1 MCGLAGFFDLMA
13 SLPPT
18 DAERT
23 VRRMADAVT
32 PRGPDDGQIWAD
44 ADVGIALGFRRL
56 AIRDLTPAGRQP
68 MTSADG
74 RYVIV
79 FNGEVYNADDLRPAL
94 AARGIAFRGH
104 SDTEVILEACAAR
117 GAARAVQDFIGMFA
131 IALWDREQRTLTL
144 LRDRVG
150 IKPLY
155 YGRFGD
161 VWLFGSQPR
170 SLAEHPA
177 WRAELDRDSL
187 AAYLRYGYVPA
198 PRSIYRNLRQL
209 PPGHMV
215 VIDAAGRVSE
225 SRYWDLQDIAAA
237 GVADPLDLSDA
248 EAADRLDTLLRDA
261 VRRRMLADVPLGA
274 FLSGGIDSSLV
285 VALMQAQSERPV
297 KTYSIGFH
305 EARYNEAE
313 HARRVAAHL
322 GTEHHELYVEPGH
335 ALEVIPDIPEWYDE
349 PFADSSQIPTFLV
362 SELTRKHVT
371 VALSGDGGDELFA
384 GYNRYA
390 RARELLGH
398 VQGLPDG
405 LRRGLAAGL
414 RAVPTDWY
422 AGLGRLL
429 TAGRRGRLLGDRAER
444 MARLLDPATE
454 LKLYR
459 DLVAQWPDPAALVP
473 GSTEPESPLWQV
485 ATHAALADPT
495 DRMQLVDMLTY
506 LPDDILTKVDR
517 ASMAVSLEV
526 RVPIL
531 DHRVLD
537 LAWRLPQRFK
547 VRDGETKWL
556 LRQVLY
562 RYVPRALIERPKMGF
577 GVPVD
582 EWLRGPL
589 RAWAEDLLSEHAL
602 AEDGLLDPKPIRA
615 LWAEHLTGG
624 VDWQYRLWVILMFQA
639 WRRRWRPAIV

>member
-1 MCGLAGFFDLMA
+1 MCGFAGFLDLGA
-13 SLPPT
+13 RLSPT
-18 DAERT
+18 DAERR

-32 PRGPDDGQIWAD
+32 PRGPDDGQTWVDAD
-44 ADVGIALGFRRL
+44 AGIALGFRRL

-68 MTSADG
+68 MLSADG
-74 RYVIV
+74 RYAIV
-79 FNGEVYNADDLRPAL
+79 FNGEVYNADDLRPEL
-94 AARGIAFRGH
+94 AGRGVRFRGH
-104 SDTEVILEACAAR
+104 SDTEVILEACAAW
-117 GAARAVQDFIGMFA
+117 GAPRAVEHFVGMFA

-144 LRDRVG
+144 MRDRVG

-155 YGRFGD
+155 FGRFGD
-161 VWLFGSQPR
+161 VVLFGSQPR
-170 SLAEHPA
+170 SLAQHPA

-198 PRSIYRNLRQL
+198 PRSIFRNLRQL
-209 PPGHMV
+209 LPGHRAL
-215 VIDAAGRVSE
+215 IEASGRVSE
-225 SRYWDLQDIAAA
+225 CQYWNLQSIAAA
-237 GVADPLDLSDA
+237 AVADPLELSDT
-248 EAADRLDTLLRDA
+248 EAADRLDGLLRDA

-285 VALMQAQSERPV
+285 VALMQAESERPV

-313 HARRVAAHL
+313 HAGRVAAHL
-322 GTEHHELYVEPGH
+322 GTEHHEFYVEPGH

-362 SELTRKHVT
+362 SELTRQHVT

-390 RARELLGH
+390 RARELLGW
-398 VQGLPDG
+398 VQGLPSG
-405 LRRGLAAGL
+405 LRRGMARGL
-414 RAVPTDWY
+414 RAVPTNWY
-422 AGLGRLL
+422 AGLGWAL
-429 TAGRRGRLLGDRAER
+429 TAGRRGRLLSDRAER

-459 DLVAQWPDPAALVP
+459 DLVAQWPNPAALVP
-473 GSTEPESPLWQV
+473 GSTEPESAIWRTE
-485 ATHAALADPT
+485 THAALSDPT

-531 DHRVLD
+531 DHRVVE

-556 LRQVLY
+556 LRQLLY
-562 RYVPRALIERPKMGF
+562 RYVPRQLIERPKMGF

-589 RAWAEDLLSEHAL
+589 RDWAEDLLSERAL
-602 AEDGLLDPKPIRA
+602 AEDGLLNPAPIRA

-639 WRRRWRPAIV
+639 WRRRWRPAIA

>member
-1 MCGLAGFFDLMA
+1 MCGFGGFFDLA
-13 SLPPT
+13 AALPPV
-18 DAERT
+18 DAET
-23 VRRMADAVT
+23 VVRRMADALT
-32 PRGPDDGQIWAD
+32 PRGPDDGQSWVD
-44 ADVGIALGFRRL
+44 AEAGIALGFRRL

-68 MTSADG
+68 MGSADG
-74 RYVIV
+74 RHMVV
-79 FNGEVYNADDLRPAL
+79 FNGEVYNSDDLRPGL
-94 AARGIAFRGH
+94 AARGVRFRGR
-104 SDTEVILEACAAR
+104 SDTEVILEACAAQ

-131 IALWDREQRTLTL
+131 IALWDGERRTLTL
-144 LRDRVG
+144 MRDRVG
-150 IKPLY
+150 IKPVY

-161 VWLFGSQPR
+161 VVLFGSQPR

-198 PRSIYRNLRQL
+198 PRSIFRNLRQL

-215 VIDAAGRVSE
+215 EIDANGRVSE
-225 SRYWDLQDIAAA
+225 RCYWNLQDIAAA
-237 GVADPLDLSDA
+237 GVADPLHLTDVQ
-248 EAADRLDTLLRDA
+248 AADQLDALLRDA

-285 VALMQAQSERPV
+285 VALMQAESERPV

-322 GTEHHELYVEPGH
+322 GTDHHELYVEAGH

-362 SELTRKHVT
+362 SELTRQHVT

-390 RARELLGH
+390 RARQLLGW
-398 VQGLPDG
+398 VQGLPPG
-405 LRRGLAAGL
+405 LRRGLANGL

-422 AGLGRLL
+422 AAVGRLL

-473 GSTEPESPLWQV
+473 GSTEPESPIWRRE
-485 ATHAALADPT
+485 THAALADAT

-531 DHRVLD
+531 DHRVVE

-547 VRDGETKWL
+547 VRDGQTKWL
-556 LRQVLY
+556 LRQLLY
-562 RYVPRALIERPKMGF
+562 RYVPRELIERPKMGF

-589 RAWAEDLLSEHAL
+589 RDWAEDLLSAQAL
-602 AEDGLLDPKPIRA
+602 AEDGLLDPAPIRA
-615 LWAEHLTGG
+615 LWAEHLTGK

-639 WRRRWRPAIV
+639 WRRRWRPVVG

>member
-1 MCGLAGFFDLMA
+1 MCGFAGFLGVQGV
-13 SLPPT
+13 LPPT
-18 DAERT
+18 DAERR

-32 PRGPDDGQIWAD
+32 PRGPDDGQTWVDAD
-44 ADVGIALGFRRL
+44 AGIALGFRRL

-68 MTSADG
+68 MLSADG
-74 RYVIV
+74 RYAIV
-79 FNGEVYNADDLRPAL
+79 FNGEVYNADDLRPEL
-94 AARGIAFRGH
+94 AGRGVRFRGH
-104 SDTEVILEACAAR
+104 SDTEVILEACAAW
-117 GAARAVQDFIGMFA
+117 GAPRAAEHFIGMFA
-131 IALWDREQRTLTL
+131 IALWDREQRRLTL
-144 LRDRVG
+144 MRDRVG

-161 VWLFGSQPR
+161 VVLFGSQPR
-170 SLAEHPA
+170 SLAKHPA

-198 PRSIYRNLRQL
+198 PRSIFRNLRQL

-215 VIDAAGRVSE
+215 VIDHEGRVSE
-225 SRYWDLQDIAAA
+225 CRYWNLQDIAAA
-237 GVADPLDLSDA
+237 GVADPLELTDT
-248 EAADRLDTLLRDA
+248 EAADRLDGLLRDA

-285 VALMQAQSERPV
+285 VALMQAESERPV

-305 EARYNEAE
+305 EARYNEAV
-313 HARRVAAHL
+313 HAGRVAAHL

-362 SELTRKHVT
+362 SELTRQHVT

-390 RARELLGH
+390 RARELLGWVH
-398 VQGLPDG
+398 GLPSG
-405 LRRGLAAGL
+405 LRRGLAGGL
-414 RAVPTDWY
+414 RAVPTQWY
-422 AGLGRLL
+422 AGLGWAL
-429 TAGRRGRLLGDRAER
+429 TAGRRGRLLGDRAGR

-454 LKLYR
+454 LELYR
-459 DLVAQWPDPAALVP
+459 DLVAQWPNPGALVP
-473 GSTEPESPLWQV
+473 GSTEPVSPIWRPE
-485 ATHAALADPT
+485 THAALPDVT

-531 DHRVLD
+531 DHRVVEF
-537 LAWRLPQRFK
+537 AWRLPQRFK

-556 LRQVLY
+556 LRQLLY
-562 RYVPRALIERPKMGF
+562 RYVPRQLIERPKMGF

-589 RAWAEDLLSEHAL
+589 RDWAEDLLSERAL
-602 AEDGLLDPKPIRA
+602 AEDGLLNPAPIRA
-615 LWAEHLTGG
+615 LWVEHLTGG

-639 WRRRWRPAIV
+639 WRRRWRPAIA

>member
-1 MCGLAGFFDLMA
+1 MCGLAGFFDLTA
-13 SLPPT
+13 SLART

-23 VRRMADAVT
+23 ARRMADAVT
-32 PRGPDDGQIWAD
+32 PRGPDDGQVWAD
-44 ADVGIALGFRRL
+44 TDAGIALGFRRL

-68 MTSADG
+68 MASADG
-74 RYVIV
+74 RYAIV
-79 FNGEVYNADDLRPAL
+79 FNGEVYNADDLRPEL
-94 AARGIAFRGH
+94 SGRGLTFRGR
-104 SDTEVILEACAAR
+104 SDTEVILEACAAW
-117 GAARAVQDFIGMFA
+117 GAEQAVTRFIGMFA
-131 IALWDREQRTLTL
+131 IALWDRETRTLTL
-144 LRDRVG
+144 MRDRLG

-177 WRAELDRDSL
+177 WRAGLDRDSL

-198 PRSIYRNLRQL
+198 PRSIFRNLHQL

-225 SRYWDLQDIAAA
+225 SCYWNIQDIAAA
-237 GVADPLDLSDA
+237 GVANPLDLTDA

-362 SELTRKHVT
+362 SELTRRHVT

-390 RARELLGH
+390 RARELLGQ

-429 TAGRRGRLLGDRAER
+429 TAGRRGHLLGDRAER

-473 GSTEPESPLWQV
+473 GSTEPESPIWRV
-485 ATHAALADPT
+485 ETHAALADRT

-531 DHRVLD
+531 DHRVLE

-556 LRQVLY
+556 LRQLLY
-562 RYVPRALIERPKMGF
+562 RYVPRTLIERPKMGF

-589 RAWAEDLLSEHAL
+589 RDWAEDLLSEHAL

-615 LWAEHLTGG
+615 LWAEHLTCGM
-624 VDWQYRLWVILMFQA
+624 DWQYRLWVILMFQA
-639 WRRRWRPAIV
+639 WRRRWRPVIV